1 MPKNEEVLTQGIG
14 VLYTG
19 DGRKLAEI
27 TEVDIEAGIT
37 VDSEKTDI
45 FIKPSILPQPIEC
58 TFSCHISPWDEI
70 LLITGKRPTNNWMK
84 MHGGIMERKVQ
95 LRKARKRRRKI

>member
-1 MPKNEEVLTQGIG
+1 MPRNEKVLTQGIG

-27 TEVDIEAGIT
+27 TEADIT
-37 VDSEKTDI
+37 VDSEKTDV
-45 FIKPSILPQPIEC
+45 FIKPPILPQPIEC
-58 TFSCHISPWDEI
+58 TFSCHISPWDAI

-84 MHGGIMERKVQ
+84 MHDGIMERKVQ
-95 LRKARKRRRKI
+95 LRKAGKRRRKK